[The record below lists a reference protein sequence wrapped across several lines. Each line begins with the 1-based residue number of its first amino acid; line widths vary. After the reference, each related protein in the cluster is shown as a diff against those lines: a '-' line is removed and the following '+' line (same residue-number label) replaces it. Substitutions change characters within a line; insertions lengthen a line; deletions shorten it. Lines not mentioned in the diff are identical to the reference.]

1 MTTPEIPILCI
12 LGPTS
17 SGKTALSCEVVH
29 EFRRR
34 EIDCE
39 VISADSRQVY
49 RYLNIGSAK
58 PTKEELQ
65 LTTHHCIDIINPND
79 SISAGVF
86 FEVAQKAIYD
96 ISAQKKVPLVVG
108 GAGLYVKA
116 LLEGLFSEII
126 TDKRALIRD
135 EIQTLLQKNG
145 KEYLYE
151 ELIKV
156 DRKAADYYSDK
167 NPSRVSRA
175 LEYFYVYNSSII
187 DDFTSKNVQIHR
199 SSLNFVLHPE
209 RAQLYNNIN
218 LRTIEMF
225 EKGLIEEVNEVLKM
239 GYSKN
244 DVGLNMIGYYEVLQ
258 VLENNYTQK
267 EAIESIQQRTRNY
280 AKRQVT
286 WFKKQPSNSHYIENT
301 SSQSSIIVENY
312 LRKFEN
318 FLL

>member
-1 MTTPEIPILCI
+1 VTTPEIPLLCL

-17 SGKTALSCEVVH
+17 SGKTALSYEVLH

-58 PTKEELQ
+58 PTVDELQ

-79 SISAGVF
+79 NISAGVF

-96 ISAQKKVPLVVG
+96 ISSHKKVPLVVG

-135 EIQTLLQKNG
+135 EIQTMFQKQG
-145 KEYLYE
+145 KENLYE
-151 ELIKV
+151 ELKKV
-156 DRKAADYYSDK
+156 DKKAADYYSDK

-175 LEYFYVYNSSII
+175 LEYFYVHHRSIV
-187 DDFTSKNVQIHR
+187 DDFTSKNVQIIR
-199 SSLNFVLHPE
+199 NSLNYILLPD
-209 RAQLYNNIN
+209 RAELYNNIN
-218 LRTIEMF
+218 LRTIAMF
-225 EKGLIEEVNEVLKM
+225 EKGLIEEVKEVLRM
-239 GYSKN
+239 GYTKN
-244 DVGLNMIGYYEVLQ
+244 DVGLNMIGYFEAMQ
-258 VLENNYTQK
+258 VLENNFTQN

-286 WFKKQPSNSHYIENT
+286 WFKKQPSDALFIENLKT
-301 SSQSSIIVENY
+301 QSSHIVENY
-312 LRKFEN
+312 LQKFEN
-318 FLL
+318 FLY